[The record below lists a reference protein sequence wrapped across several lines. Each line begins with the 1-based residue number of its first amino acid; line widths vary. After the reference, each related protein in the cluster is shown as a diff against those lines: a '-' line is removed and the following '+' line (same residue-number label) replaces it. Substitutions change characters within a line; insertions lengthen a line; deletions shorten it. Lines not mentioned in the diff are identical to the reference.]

1 MLHTTQVR
9 LDPDL
14 YPAGTQLESGGSA
27 VAWSAI
33 WAGATTAVA
42 TWLVLFTL
50 GAGLG
55 LAGTLSWQDMQP
67 APASFRIAVGI
78 WLIVTQWLA
87 FAMGG
92 YIAGRLRL
100 RWASLHSDEVFFRDT
115 AHGLLTWA
123 LATVVVA
130 ALAVLAV
137 ALAAHGMMPAPDD
150 TAVSDPVAMHKAAA
164 ASALFTAIAMVT
176 GAFIASVSA
185 VIGGRLRDRHP

>member
-42 TWLVLFTL
+42 SWLVLFTL

-55 LAGTLSWQDMQP
+55 LAGTLSFQDMQP
-67 APASFRIAVGI
+67 TPASFRIAVGI

-87 FAMGG
+87 FALGG
-92 YIAGRLRL
+92 YIAGRMRV
-100 RWASLHSDEVFFRDT
+100 RWASLHTDEVFFRDT

-123 LATVVVA
+123 ISTVVVA
-130 ALAVLAV
+130 ALAVLAA
-137 ALAAHGMMPAPDD
+137 ALAAHGAMPAPDD
-150 TAVSDPVAMHKAAA
+150 APVSDPAAIHKAAA
-164 ASALFTAIAMVT
+164 ASALFTAIAMLT